1 MAVPGRRASVEGRR
15 RPPRRLPR
23 LIFLAVLV
31 SLIVVA
37 VNSIVSS
44 SAEGPDPALVFA
56 DRVRPV
62 VDRSTRQGGALE
74 ELRSSAASLGR
85 SGMQRGVDRLL
96 RESQD
101 LIEQVE
107 QAPADG
113 SLRRTQGLLLTC
125 LSTRH
130 AALQAIADTVDGRF
144 ELGPPEEAVNALVAV
159 GLDLAVS
166 DRAYLLFLEQLPT
179 KARQSMPPSIW
190 LPEATR
196 FAQPEM
202 ASLVATLRAE
212 AGLMQVRD
220 LAIVTVAT
228 DPVPVGSDGLN
239 LVLPVTKTMK
249 VQVVVANAGTVDE
262 KRVPVEAVVTS
273 QGGLDTARQFVDLA
287 PGQRMTVVLALRPS
301 PVGVLELKVRIGP
314 VEGEGNVGDNEKLTY
329 YVMR

>member
-15 RPPRRLPR
+15 RPARRLPR
-23 LIFLAVLV
+23 WIFLAVVV
-31 SLIVVA
+31 SLLVVA

-62 VDRSTRQGGALE
+62 VDRSTRQGAGLE

-85 SGMQRGVDRLL
+85 SGMQRGVERLL
-96 RESQD
+96 RESD
-101 LIEQVE
+101 ELVTAVE

-113 SLRRTQGLLLTC
+113 ALRRTQGLLLTC

-130 AALQAIADTVDGRF
+130 AALQAIADTIDGQF

-166 DRAYLLFLEQLPT
+166 DRAYTLFLDRLPR
-179 KARQSMPPSIW
+179 KARESMPPSTW
-190 LPEATR
+190 LPEANR

-220 LAIVTVAT
+220 LSIVTVTT
-228 DPVPVGSDGLN
+228 DPVPVGTDGLN
-239 LVLPVTKTMK
+239 RVLPVAKTMK

-262 KRVPVEAVVTS
+262 KRVPIEAVVTS

-287 PGQRMTVVLALRPS
+287 PGQRMTVVLTLRPS
-301 PVGVLELKVRIGP
+301 PVGVLELKVRVGP
-314 VEGEGNVGDNEKLTY
+314 VEGEGSIGDNEQLSY

>member
-1 MAVPGRRASVEGRR
+1 MAVPGRRTSVEGRR
-15 RPPRRLPR
+15 RPSRRLPR
-23 LIFLAVLV
+23 LIFLAVLA

-62 VDRSTRQGGALE
+62 VDRSTRQGAALE

-101 LIEQVE
+101 LVEQVE
-107 QAPADG
+107 RAPAAG

-144 ELGPPEEAVNALVAV
+144 ELGPPEEAVNALIAV

-166 DRAYLLFLEQLPT
+166 DRAYLLFLEQLPP
-179 KARQSMPPSIW
+179 KARQSMPQSIW

-212 AGLMQVRD
+212 AGLMQLRD

-239 LVLPVTKTMK
+239 LVLPVTKTMR

-262 KRVPVEAVVTS
+262 KRVPVEAVVAS
-273 QGGLDTARQFVDLA
+273 QGGLDTARQFVDLG
-287 PGQRMTVVLALRPS
+287 PGQRMTVVLTLRPS
-301 PVGVLELKVRIGP
+301 PVGVLELKVRVGP
-314 VEGEGNVGDNEKLTY
+314 ADGEGNVGDNEKRSY

>member
-1 MAVPGRRASVEGRR
+1 MAVAGRRASVEGRR
-15 RPPRRLPR
+15 RPSRRLPR
-23 LIFLAVLV
+23 VVFLAVLM

-44 SAEGPDPALVFA
+44 SAEGPDPAMVFA

-74 ELRSSAASLGR
+74 ELRSAVASLGR

-96 RESQD
+96 RESQA
-101 LIEQVE
+101 LVE
-107 QAPADG
+107 AVEEAPADG
-113 SLRRTQGLLLTC
+113 RLRRTQGLLLTS

-130 AALQAIADTVDGRF
+130 AALQAISATIDGRF

-166 DRAYLLFLEQLPT
+166 DRAYLLFLEQLPP
-179 KARQSMPPSIW
+179 KARQSMPPSVW
-190 LPEATR
+190 LPEPTR
-196 FAQPEM
+196 FGQPEM

-220 LAIVTVAT
+220 LAIVTVTT

-239 LVLPVTKTMK
+239 LVLPVAKTMK
-249 VQVVVANAGTVDE
+249 VQVVVANAGTIDE
-262 KRVPVEAVVTS
+262 KRVPVEAVLTS

-287 PGQRMTVVLALRPS
+287 PGQRMTVVLSLRPS
-301 PVGVLELKVRIGP
+301 PIGVLELKVRVGP
-314 VEGEGNVGDNEKLTY
+314 VEAEGNVGDNEKLSY